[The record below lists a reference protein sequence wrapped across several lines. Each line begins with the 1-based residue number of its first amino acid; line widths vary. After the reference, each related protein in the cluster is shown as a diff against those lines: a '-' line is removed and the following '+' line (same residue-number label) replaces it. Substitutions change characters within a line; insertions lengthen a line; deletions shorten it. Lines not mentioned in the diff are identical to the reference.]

1 MQDDDDEFK
10 DFDVDLTQID
20 EVALKVLDGDSETK
34 KGKFCTGKIL
44 SLLPLKKHAPVS
56 APVSAPSLSVVAPS
70 PPVVAPSPPVVAPS
84 PPVVAPSPPVVKRPS
99 KKRATVFI
107 DDDDNDDVEMP
118 LAQPLSKPKS
128 PLKLAEVNPSA
139 QEPAKPKPKSPPKHA
154 EVKSTVQET
163 VKRKEVGASSGSKD
177 ETVSAAA
184 PPPSSQPTEAS
195 KKANYMKML
204 AKKAAGGGGPSAPG
218 SKEIPVGEENCLT
231 GLTFVFTG
239 ELSSISRDDA
249 QNLVKRYGGRVT
261 GAVSGKT
268 SYLVAGEDSGES
280 KLSKAKSVKVKII
293 DEDGFLDV
301 IASSKGKPSS
311 GSSTPSAKAGKKAVG
326 TDVKENMLKEST
338 SSMSSS
344 SFYGSS
350 SKGKAP
356 ATSTEIRAPKPHS
369 SELWTTKY
377 KPTRYEDVLG
387 NKKNVEK
394 LAIWL
399 KGWSASTV
407 TPKPSSAKDDPGKSR
422 AILISGPPGIGK
434 TTAAHLVAKL
444 EGFEIVEFNAS
455 DTRSKK
461 AVGDVVK
468 EMTGSHTLAEYFT
481 RDSKSKP
488 IKRQVLIMDEVD
500 GMSAGDRGGVA
511 ELINVIK
518 NTKVPIICICNDRQS
533 PKVKSLVNHC
543 FDMRFARPRT
553 TEIEKAIKV
562 IAAKEGLDIKINA
575 MEAMVQSTHADIRQI
590 LNMLSTYAL
599 QSSELSFD
607 QSRALSKSSE
617 KNMTMSPWDVTGTLF
632 NRVSFRETSFADKL
646 ELYFSDFSL
655 IPLMIQENYIKMDP
669 VLAKENGG
677 PNKAQQDIEALN
689 LLSNAADA
697 IAHADIISSVQMKTQ
712 NWGLLPFHGVTSTI
726 RPAFFTHG
734 SLVNTG
740 SFYGGGYAFPSW
752 LGKNSN
758 QSKNVRLLKEI
769 QLHMR
774 LHVSADKN
782 EVRQSYLPALAPL
795 ITLPLA
801 KDSSGVEQVIQTM
814 DDYYLTREDWDS
826 ILDLG
831 LDECSAKALTADIPT
846 ATKTAF
852 TRTYNKANHPK
863 PFMTASLLSKSR
875 GGGGGMSG
883 VPDLEEAFENDDE
896 GAGVG
901 DDEDGAGEDAD
912 EDDVGADRLIKKKEK
927 AAPRKS
933 AASGSGTK
941 GGKRGADGGAKAS
954 ASKKVKK

>member
-1 MQDDDDEFK
+1 
-10 DFDVDLTQID
+10 
-20 EVALKVLDGDSETK
+20 
-34 KGKFCTGKIL
+34 
-44 SLLPLKKHAPVS
+44 
-56 APVSAPSLSVVAPS
+56 
-70 PPVVAPSPPVVAPS
+70 
-84 PPVVAPSPPVVKRPS
+84 
-99 KKRATVFI
+99 
-107 DDDDNDDVEMP
+107 
-118 LAQPLSKPKS
+118 
-128 PLKLAEVNPSA
+128 
-139 QEPAKPKPKSPPKHA
+139 
-154 EVKSTVQET
+154 
-163 VKRKEVGASSGSKD
+163 
-177 ETVSAAA
+177 
-184 PPPSSQPTEAS
+184 
-195 KKANYMKML
+195 ML

-326 TDVKENMLKEST
+326 TDVKENKLKEST
-338 SSMSSS
+338 SSM
-344 SFYGSS
+344 
-350 SKGKAP
+350 
-356 ATSTEIRAPKPHS
+356 S

-407 TPKPSSAKDDPGKSR
+407 TAKPSSAKDDPGKSR

-461 AVGDVVK
+461 AVG
-468 EMTGSHTLAEYFT
+468 EMTGSHTLAEYFI
-481 RDSKSKP
+481 RDSKSVCLFTP
-488 IKRQVLIMDEVD
+488 PSHPRTARQVLIMDEVD

-712 NWGLLPFHGVTSTI
+712 NWGLLPFHGVTSTL

-933 AASGSGTK
+933 AASGSGAK
-941 GGKRGADGGAKAS
+941 GGKRGADAGAKAS